1 MNRPLNHGAETRKT
15 GAIDGVKL
23 AILNNRWEA
32 VARKMANT
40 LLRTG
45 RSGVLAT
52 ARDFSCC
59 IVTADNRL
67 LATAESIPIHVLVG
81 PDMMARSMCELH
93 PDLKPGDAF
102 LHNSPYHGCSHA
114 ADLSILVP
122 VFDDDGRHRYTA
134 IVKAHQADIGNSIP
148 TTYFGHARD
157 VYNEGALI
165 FPAVQVQRDYKD
177 IEDII
182 RMCRMRIRV
191 PDQWWGDYLGMI
203 GAGRIAEREIR
214 AVGAEFGWD
223 ALVEL
228 GEQWFSYSA
237 DRMKA
242 AIAKLPKKTATS
254 SSTHDPLPGT
264 PAEGV
269 KINATVAVDP
279 DEGFIDI
286 DLTDNIDA
294 LELGINVSEA
304 CTRTAALIGVFNSID
319 HTVPRNA
326 GSFSR
331 VRLKLREGAVVGIP
345 QHPTSC
351 SVATTN
357 VADRI
362 SNAVQT
368 AIAAMDSRFGQAET
382 GALSPATMA
391 VISGKDPRKGKPFV
405 NQIFLGA
412 TAGAGTPGQDSW
424 ITIAHAG
431 NAGMLYIDSIE
442 ILEMAYPIRCYQRRL
457 VTDSEG
463 AGEFTGAPSL
473 MGEYGPDGCAMTVNA
488 VSDGTI
494 NAAKG
499 AAGGGAAAGA
509 RQYRKRADG
518 SLEELPVVVSV
529 TIAPDERVLSFS
541 CGGGGFGDPRARA
554 PERVLQDLR
563 EGLITADR
571 ARDVY
576 GIAVTDG
583 HEIDRGAT
591 QRLRNS

>member
-1 MNRPLNHGAETRKT
+1 MSITAIQPDGVRPAF
-15 GAIDGVKL
+15 DGVKL

-81 PDMMARSMCELH
+81 PDMMAKSMCDLH
-93 PDLKPGDAF
+93 PHLKPGDAF

-122 VFDDDGRHRYTA
+122 VFDESGKHRYTA

-148 TTYFGHARD
+148 TTYFGHAKD
-157 VYNEGALI
+157 VYQEGALI

-182 RMCRMRIRV
+182 RMCKMRIRV
-191 PDQWWGDYLGMI
+191 PEQWWGDYLGMV
-203 GAGRIAEREIR
+203 GAGRIAEREIL
-214 AVGAEFGWD
+214 AIGAEFGWD
-223 ALVEL
+223 QLAEY

-237 DRMKA
+237 ERMKA
-242 AIAKLPKKTATS
+242 AISKLPRKTATS
-254 SSTHDPLPGT
+254 FSTHDALPGT
-264 PAEGV
+264 PKDGV

-279 DEGFIDI
+279 ENGFIDI

-304 CTRTAALIGVFNSID
+304 CTRTAAMIGVFNSID
-319 HTVPRNA
+319 HNVPRNA
-326 GSFSR
+326 GSFGR
-331 VRLKLREGAVVGIP
+331 VRLKLKEGGVVGIP
-345 QHPTSC
+345 RHPTSC

-368 AIAAMDSRFGQAET
+368 AIASMDSRFGQAET

-391 VISGKDPRKGKPFV
+391 VISGKDPRKGRPFV

-412 TAGAGTPGQDSW
+412 TAGAGTPMQDSW
-424 ITIAHAG
+424 MTIAHAG

-442 ILEMAYPIRCYQRRL
+442 IMEMAYPIRCYQRRL
-457 VTDSEG
+457 VANSEG
-463 AGEFTGAPSL
+463 AGQFTGAPSL
-473 MGEYGPDGCAMTVNA
+473 MGEYGPAGCDMTVNA

-499 AAGGGAAAGA
+499 AAGGGSAQGA
-509 RQYRKRADG
+509 HQYRKRGDG

-529 TIAPDERVLSFS
+529 TIAPDERIVSYS
-541 CGGGGFGDPRARA
+541 CGGGGFGNPKARSVDK
-554 PERVLQDLR
+554 VLNDLR
-563 EGLITADR
+563 EGRIGKDR
-571 ARDVY
+571 AREIY
-576 GIAVTDG
+576 GVAVDDSLAL
-583 HEIDRGAT
+583 DRAET
-591 QRLRNS
+591 EKLRAV

>member
-1 MNRPLNHGAETRKT
+1 MNLAANRGITS
-15 GAIDGVKL
+15 GSAIDGVKL

-81 PDMMARSMCELH
+81 PDMMAQSMCDLH
-93 PDLKPGDAF
+93 PVLKPGDAF

-122 VFDDDGRHRYTA
+122 VFDKQGKHRYTA

-148 TTYFGHARD
+148 TTYFGHAKD

-177 IEDII
+177 IDDII
-182 RMCRMRIRV
+182 RMCKMRIRV
-191 PDQWWGDYLGMI
+191 PEQWWGDYLGMI
-203 GAGRIAEREIR
+203 GAGRIAEREIH
-214 AVGAEFGWD
+214 AIGAEFGWD
-223 ALVEL
+223 QLAEY
-228 GEQWFSYSA
+228 GEQWFTYSA
-237 DRMKA
+237 DRMRN
-242 AIAKLPKKTATS
+242 AISRLPRKTATS
-254 SSTHDPLPGT
+254 SSTHDALPGT
-264 PAEGV
+264 PDEGV
-269 KINATVAVDP
+269 KINATVSVDP
-279 DEGFIDI
+279 EEGFIDI

-319 HTVPRNA
+319 HNVPRNA

-345 QHPTSC
+345 RHPTSC

-362 SNAVQT
+362 SNSVQT
-368 AIAAMDSRFGQAET
+368 AIASMDSRFGQAET

-391 VISGKDPRKGKPFV
+391 VISGKDPRKGRPFV

-412 TAGAGTPGQDSW
+412 TAGAGTPTQDSW
-424 ITIAHAG
+424 MTIAHAG

-463 AGEFTGAPSL
+463 AGQFTGAPSL
-473 MGEYGPDGCAMTVNA
+473 MGEYGPAGCTMTVNA

-499 AAGGGAAAGA
+499 AAGGGAAQGA

-529 TIAPDERVLSFS
+529 AIAPDERVVSYS
-541 CGGGGFGDPRARA
+541 CGGGGFGDPKKRSVDK
-554 PERVLQDLR
+554 VLNDMK
-563 EGLITADR
+563 EGLITKER

-576 GIAVTDG
+576 GVMADEDFVL
-583 HEIDRGAT
+583 DRVGTAA
-591 QRLRNS
+591 LRSA

>member
-1 MNRPLNHGAETRKT
+1 MSTSANRATSSGS
-15 GAIDGVKL
+15 IDGVKL

-81 PDMMARSMCELH
+81 PDMMAQSMCDLH
-93 PDLKPGDAF
+93 PNLRPGDAF

-114 ADLSILVP
+114 ADLSVLVP
-122 VFDDDGRHRYTA
+122 VFDQAGRHRYTA

-177 IEDII
+177 IDDII
-182 RMCRMRIRV
+182 RMCKMRIRV
-191 PDQWWGDYLGMI
+191 PQQWWGDYLGMM
-203 GAGRIAEREIR
+203 GAGRIAEREIH
-214 AVGAEFGWD
+214 AMGEEFGWD
-223 ALVEL
+223 EL
-228 GEQWFSYSA
+228 AGFGEQWFSYSA
-237 DRMKA
+237 ERMRT
-242 AIAKLPKKTATS
+242 AIAQLPKKTATA
-254 SSTHDPLPGT
+254 SSTHDALPGT
-264 PAEGV
+264 PEEGV
-269 KINATVAVDP
+269 KINATVAVDS
-279 DEGFIDI
+279 ENGYIDI

-319 HTVPRNA
+319 HRVPRNA

-331 VRLKLREGAVVGIP
+331 VRVKLREGAVVGIP

-362 SNAVQT
+362 SNSVQT
-368 AIAAMDSRFGQAET
+368 AIASMDSRFGQAET

-391 VISGKDPRKGKPFV
+391 VISGKDPRKGRPFV

-412 TAGAGTPGQDSW
+412 TGGAGTPTQDSW
-424 ITIAHAG
+424 MTIAHAG

-442 ILEMAYPIRCYQRRL
+442 ILELAYPIRCYQRRL

-473 MGEYGPDGCAMTVNA
+473 MGEYGPHGCSMTVNA
-488 VSDGTI
+488 VSDGTV

-499 AAGGGAAAGA
+499 AAGGGAAQGA
-509 RQYRKRADG
+509 RQFRKRADG

-529 TIAPDERVLSFS
+529 TIAPDERVVSYS
-541 CGGGGFGDPRARA
+541 CGGGGFGDPKSRAMEKVVA
-554 PERVLQDLR
+554 DLR
-563 EGLITADR
+563 EGLISEQR

-576 GIAVTDG
+576 GVTVKGDFAVDLA
-583 HEIDRGAT
+583 AT
-591 QRLRNS
+591 EELRSA

>member
-1 MNRPLNHGAETRKT
+1 MTTRSSAN

-81 PDMMARSMCELH
+81 PDMMAKSMCEMH
-93 PDLKPGDAF
+93 PDIKPGDAF
-102 LHNSPYHGCSHA
+102 LHNSPYHGCSHP
-114 ADLSILVP
+114 ADLSALIP
-122 VFDDDGRHRYTA
+122 VFDEDGRHRYTA

-148 TTYFGHARD
+148 TTYFGHAKD

-177 IEDII
+177 IDDII
-182 RMCRMRIRV
+182 RICKMRIRV
-191 PDQWWGDYLGMI
+191 PEQWWGDYLGMM
-203 GAGRIAEREIR
+203 GAGRIAEREIH
-214 AVGAEFGWD
+214 AIGQEFGWD
-223 ALVEL
+223 ELAEL
-228 GEQWFSYSA
+228 GEQWFAYS
-237 DRMKA
+237 DERMRKA
-242 AIAKLPKKTATS
+242 ISKLPKKTATS

-264 PAEGV
+264 PEEGV
-269 KINATVAVDP
+269 KINATVAIDP
-279 DEGFIDI
+279 DEGYIDI

-326 GSFSR
+326 GSFGR
-331 VRLKLREGAVVGIP
+331 VRLKLREGAVVGVP

-357 VADRI
+357 VADRV

-368 AIAAMDSRFGQAET
+368 AIAGIDRRFGQAET

-391 VISGKDPRKGKPFV
+391 VISGKDPRKGRPFV

-412 TAGAGTPGQDSW
+412 TAGAGTPTQDSW
-424 ITIAHAG
+424 MTIAHAG

-473 MGEYGPDGCAMTVNA
+473 MGEYGPAGCEMEVNA

-499 AAGGGAAAGA
+499 VAGGGSAAGA
-509 RQYRKRADG
+509 RQYVVRADG
-518 SLEELPVVVSV
+518 TKDEQPVVVSV
-529 TIAPDERVLSFS
+529 RISPDERILSYS
-541 CGGGGFGDPRARA
+541 AGGGGFGAPRERA
-554 PERVLQDLR
+554 PEKVVADLR
-563 EGLITADR
+563 EGLITAER

-576 GIAVTDG
+576 GVVVTSALELDAA
-583 HEIDRGAT
+583 AT
-591 QRLRNS
+591 KAARAG